1 MITNMVLMLV
11 VNRMSGKLDFEDP
24 SIVNIVRGCYIASNI
39 IIFLI
44 YIYCRYLINKK
55 NDLTIIKYDAPASP
69 FSQEAPKSVTT
80 TVKAYDL
87 EQVSAALKSVGQG
100 IAMMGF
106 MHLYMKYTNPLVLQT
121 IMPLKSAL
129 ENKLVQIHL
138 LSRSG
143 PDFVRPF
150 QTPSLFGDMLGKG
163 SEDANKQQPA
173 KVKAE

>member
-11 VNRMSGKLDFEDP
+11 VNRLSGKLDFDDP
-24 SIVNIVRGCYIASNI
+24 YIVNIVRGCYIASNI

-44 YIYCRYLINKK
+44 YIYCRYLITKK
-55 NDLTIIKYDAPASP
+55 NDLTIFKYDAPASP

-87 EQVSAALKSVGQG
+87 EQVSAAIKSAGQG
-100 IAMMGF
+100 IAMMAF

-121 IMPLKSAL
+121 IMPLKSAF

-143 PDFVRPF
+143 PEFVRPF

-163 SEDANKQQPA
+163 TEEANQPA